1 MQEGAIPGAGGVPVY
16 FRKFGDGRR
25 ALPIPNAAWLAR
37 DLESLVRDRTV
48 VFYDPRGWV
57 RDIEVESLA

>member
-1 MQEGAIPGAGGVPVY
+1 MQEGTIPGAGGVPVY
-16 FRKFGDGRR
+16 FRKFDDGRR